1 MKKIRKIL
9 PLSIYDIPGIERWLE
24 EQASNGLFPTFIDA
38 WVTFTPNAV
47 AGTRFRLEP
56 YGKIGTE
63 PTEEQLMI
71 YREAGWEYAFAVG
84 KVYFLFYT
92 TNPEA
97 VELYSDHESRG
108 LSIERLE
115 QRVHKYQ
122 RTRRV
127 IYSLLAVALVWA
139 LFFHQ
144 SKYDVQPDRFARMP
158 LLLLELCSP
167 ILLIFLIIA
176 AFSWWRNRRDIR
188 ILSETCRA
196 LKEGFSPPASPGPSK
211 GIIWE
216 QKIAL
221 ALIPVLLILTVIS
234 YMGTHGNM
242 AKPLDSFSL
251 PYVVLQELEQEEVV
265 AYQTL
270 FGFDEHYEEENLAE
284 HHLSLLAPVWYEV
297 LQEGYATAAGD
308 YRGFSTYPEADD
320 RFELR
325 YTPNLDAVYFQ
336 LLIPALARPV
346 AEAQLDAYRLVN
358 LMWSYE
364 EVDVPD
370 LDFVILADEP
380 DGIWQMIAM
389 GKGNQ
394 VAVFRYGGREDL
406 SEHLDLLATAVK

>member
-24 EQASNGLFPTFIDA
+24 EQANDGLFPSLIDA
-38 WVTFTPNAV
+38 WVTFTPTAV
-47 AGTRFRLEP
+47 PGTRFRLEP

-63 PTEEQLMI
+63 PTEEQLML

-84 KVYFLFYT
+84 NVYFLFYT
-92 TNPEA
+92 TDPEA
-97 VELYSDHESRG
+97 IELYSDHESRG
-108 LSIERLE
+108 LSLERLE
-115 QRVHKYQ
+115 QRIHKYQ
-122 RTRRV
+122 RTHRV
-127 IYSLLAVALVWA
+127 IYSLLAAGLVWA
-139 LFFHQ
+139 VFFHQ

-158 LLLLELCSP
+158 LLLLELFSP
-167 ILLIFLIIA
+167 ILLTFLLIA
-176 AFSWWRNRRDIR
+176 AFSWWRNRRDQR

-196 LKEGFSPPASPGPSK
+196 LKEEFPPPASPGPSK
-211 GIIWE
+211 GIVWE
-216 QKIAL
+216 QRIML
-221 ALIPVLLILTVIS
+221 ALIPVLLLLTVLS

-242 AKPLDSFSL
+242 AKPLDEFSL

-270 FGFDEHYEEENLAE
+270 FGFDERYEEENLVE
-284 HHLSLLAPVWYEV
+284 HHSSLLAPVWYEV
-297 LQEGYATAAGD
+297 LQEGYATAEGD

-325 YTPNLDAVYFQ
+325 YTPNLDATYFQ
-336 LLIPALARPV
+336 LLMPALARPV
-346 AEAQLDAYRLVN
+346 AEAQLDTYRLVN

-364 EVDVPD
+364 EVKVSG

-389 GKGNQ
+389 GKGNR

-406 SEHLDLLATAVK
+406 SEHLDLLASAVK